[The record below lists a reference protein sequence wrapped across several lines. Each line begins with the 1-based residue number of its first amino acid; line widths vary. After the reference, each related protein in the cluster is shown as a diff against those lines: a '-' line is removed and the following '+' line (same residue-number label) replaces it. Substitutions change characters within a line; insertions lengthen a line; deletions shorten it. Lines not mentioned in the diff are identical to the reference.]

1 MVHQLVALLYIPMG
15 DEGNDTMNWQTGIF
29 TAPRPGIYFFSFTGL
44 AYFQASSHP
53 AVF

>member
-1 MVHQLVALLYIPMG
+1 MG

-29 TAPRPGIYFFSFTGL
+29 TAPRQGIYYFFSFTGL